1 MHQCNSKSE
10 RSRRVVMMQGQ
21 IRVTENDMAAL
32 EALIIHGRAALRRD
46 MYHLDDL
53 GQELERA
60 EVVADGEVPPDV
72 MTMNSTARVRDL
84 STGATAVYTV
94 VFPADADVASNRI
107 SVLAPV
113 GTALIG
119 YRRGDEVEWRTPGG
133 ARRLLIEEVLFQPEA
148 TEARMRDSHREG
160 RLQVGRRP
168 GREPRDGRPRADDG
182 LRGQALDLSA
192 SNESTVEGGA
202 SSLRHDGDD
211 GTTIPC
217 RASTADGGWR

>member
-1 MHQCNSKSE
+1 
-10 RSRRVVMMQGQ
+10 MMQGQ

-32 EALIIHGRAALRRD
+32 EALIIHGRVSLRRD
-46 MYHLDDL
+46 MYHLEDL

-72 MTMNSTARVRDL
+72 VTMNSTARVRDL
-84 STGATAVYTV
+84 TTGATAVYTV

-148 TEARMRDSHREG
+148 TEARSRHEG
-160 RLQVGRRP
+160 RRRVRRRP
-168 GREPRDGRPRADDG
+168 GREPRDGRPRAGDG
-182 LRGQALDLSA
+182 LRGQVSCMELAPLDLSA
-192 SNESTVEGGA
+192 SDETTVEAGA

-211 GTTIPC
+211 GTTSPC
-217 RASTADGGWR
+217 RASTAEGGRR

>member
-1 MHQCNSKSE
+1 
-10 RSRRVVMMQGQ
+10 MQGQ

-32 EALIIHGRAALRRD
+32 EALIIQGRASSRRD

-60 EVVADGEVPPDV
+60 EVVADGEMPPDV
-72 MTMNSTARVRDL
+72 VTMNSTARVRDL

-94 VFPADADVASNRI
+94 VFPAEADVASNRI

-119 YRRGDEVEWRTPGG
+119 YRGGDEVEWRTPGG
-133 ARRLLIEEVLFQPEA
+133 ARRLLIEEVLCQPEA
-148 TEARMRDSHREG
+148 TEARIREG
-160 RLQVGRRP
+160 RRRVRRPP
-168 GREPRDGRPRADDG
+168 GREPRDGRPRGDGG
-182 LRGQALDLSA
+182 LRGQVSCMELAPLDLSA
-192 SNESTVEGGA
+192 SNESTVEAGA

-217 RASTADGGWR
+217 RASTADGGRR